1 MDLALA
7 AEYND
12 EVTAD
17 IARGML
23 EANGIP
29 AIVEGTN
36 MVRLYLGAQIWNPVR
51 LMVRQ
56 CDLDTAL
63 TLLKEHGDIET
74 IRDDLSVAPYFLYP

>member
-12 EVTAD
+12 EVSAN

-29 AIVEGTN
+29 AIVEGSN

-56 CDLDTAL
+56 SDLDTAL
-63 TLLKEHGDIET
+63 TLLKEHGDI
-74 IRDDLSVAPYFLYP
+74 

>member
-1 MDLALA
+1 MDIVLA

-12 EVTAD
+12 EVSAN

-29 AIVEGTN
+29 AIVEGSN

-63 TLLKEHGDIET
+63 TLLKEHGDI
-74 IRDDLSVAPYFLYP
+74 

>member
-56 CDLDTAL
+56 CDLDSAL
-63 TLLKEHGDIET
+63 SLLKEHDDI
-74 IRDDLSVAPYFLYP
+74 

>member
-1 MDLALA
+1 MDIVLA

-12 EVTAD
+12 EVSAN

-29 AIVEGTN
+29 AIVEESN

-56 CDLDTAL
+56 CDLDYAL
-63 TLLKEHGDIET
+63 KLLKEHGDI
-74 IRDDLSVAPYFLYP
+74 

>member
-1 MDLALA
+1 MDIVLA

-12 EVTAD
+12 EVSAN

-29 AIVEGTN
+29 AIVEGSN

-56 CDLDTAL
+56 PDLDAAL
-63 TLLKEHGDIET
+63 KLLKEHGDI
-74 IRDDLSVAPYFLYP
+74 

>member
-1 MDLALA
+1 MNIVLA
-7 AEYND
+7 AEYSD
-12 EVTAD
+12 EISAN

-29 AIVEGTN
+29 AFVEESN

-56 CDLDTAL
+56 DDLEQATK
-63 TLLKEHGDIET
+63 LLHEHGDI
-74 IRDDLSVAPYFLYP
+74 

>member
-63 TLLKEHGDIET
+63 SLLKEHGDI
-74 IRDDLSVAPYFLYP
+74 

>member
-36 MVRLYLGAQIWNPVR
+36 MARLYLGAQIWNPVR

-63 TLLKEHGDIET
+63 TLLKEHGDI
-74 IRDDLSVAPYFLYP
+74 

>member
-1 MDLALA
+1 MDIVLA

-12 EVTAD
+12 EVSAN

-29 AIVEGTN
+29 AIVEGSN

-56 CDLDTAL
+56 CDLDYAL
-63 TLLKEHGDIET
+63 KLLKEHGDI
-74 IRDDLSVAPYFLYP
+74 

>member
-56 CDLDTAL
+56 CDLDAAL
-63 TLLKEHGDIET
+63 KLLKEHGDI
-74 IRDDLSVAPYFLYP
+74 

>member
-12 EVTAD
+12 EVTAG

-63 TLLKEHGDIET
+63 TLLKEHGDI
-74 IRDDLSVAPYFLYP
+74 

>member
-63 TLLKEHGDIET
+63 TLLKEHGDI
-74 IRDDLSVAPYFLYP
+74 

>member
-12 EVTAD
+12 EVSAN

-29 AIVEGTN
+29 AIV
-36 MVRLYLGAQIWNPVR
+36 
-51 LMVRQ
+51 
-56 CDLDTAL
+56 
-63 TLLKEHGDIET
+63 
-74 IRDDLSVAPYFLYP
+74 

>member
-1 MDLALA
+1 MDIVLA

-12 EVTAD
+12 EVSAN

-29 AIVEGTN
+29 AIVEGSN

-56 CDLDTAL
+56 CDLDAAL
-63 TLLKEHGDIET
+63 KLLTEHGDI
-74 IRDDLSVAPYFLYP
+74 

>member
-63 TLLKEHGDIET
+63 TLLREHGDI
-74 IRDDLSVAPYFLYP
+74 

>member
-56 CDLDTAL
+56 CDLDSAL
-63 TLLKEHGDIET
+63 SLLKEHGDI
-74 IRDDLSVAPYFLYP
+74 

>member
-1 MDLALA
+1 MDIVLA

-56 CDLDTAL
+56 CDLDAAL
-63 TLLKEHGDIET
+63 KLLKEHGDI
-74 IRDDLSVAPYFLYP
+74 

>member
-1 MDLALA
+1 MDIVLA

-12 EVTAD
+12 EVSAN

-29 AIVEGTN
+29 AIVEGSN

-63 TLLKEHGDIET
+63 TLLREHGDI
-74 IRDDLSVAPYFLYP
+74 

>member
-1 MDLALA
+1 MDIVLA

-12 EVTAD
+12 EVSAN

-29 AIVEGTN
+29 AIVEGSN

-56 CDLDTAL
+56 CDLDAAL
-63 TLLKEHGDIET
+63 KLLKEHGDI
-74 IRDDLSVAPYFLYP
+74 

>member
-1 MDLALA
+1 MDIVLA

-12 EVTAD
+12 EVSAN
-17 IARGML
+17 IARDML

-29 AIVEGTN
+29 AIVEGSN

-56 CDLDTAL
+56 CDLDYAL
-63 TLLKEHGDIET
+63 KLLKEHGDI
-74 IRDDLSVAPYFLYP
+74 

>member
-1 MDLALA
+1 MDIVLA

-63 TLLKEHGDIET
+63 TLLKEHGDI
-74 IRDDLSVAPYFLYP
+74 

>member
-1 MDLALA
+1 MDIVLA

-12 EVTAD
+12 EVSAN

-29 AIVEGTN
+29 AIVEGSN

-56 CDLDTAL
+56 CDLGTAL
-63 TLLKEHGDIET
+63 SLLKEHGDI
-74 IRDDLSVAPYFLYP
+74 

>member
-56 CDLDTAL
+56 CDLETAL
-63 TLLKEHGDIET
+63 TLLKEHGDI
-74 IRDDLSVAPYFLYP
+74 